1 MAYEASRSPGF
12 VRPRLAEE
20 DGPSSVQSSRTVA
33 IPIDAFADA
42 ALARVRDSAR
52 RDVRCDACDEVIE
65 GEPAGAGIFLTTR
78 GAEVRFE
85 EPLLCQAC
93 ATAIG
98 LRANHDGEIEEEE
111 G

>member
-1 MAYEASRSPGF
+1 MAYEASRSPRSL
-12 VRPRLAEE
+12 RPRIAEE
-20 DGPSSVQSSRTVA
+20 DGPSSAPSARTVA
-33 IPIDAFADA
+33 IPIDSFADA
-42 ALARVRDSAR
+42 ALARVRDSAQ
-52 RDVRCDACDEVIE
+52 RDVRCDACDEMIE
-65 GEPAGAGIFLTTR
+65 GEPSGAGIFLTTR